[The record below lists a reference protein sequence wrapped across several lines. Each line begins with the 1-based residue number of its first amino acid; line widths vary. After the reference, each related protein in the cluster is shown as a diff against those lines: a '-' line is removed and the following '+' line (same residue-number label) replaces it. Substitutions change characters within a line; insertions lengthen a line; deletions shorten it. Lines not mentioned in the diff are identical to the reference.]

1 MKNIKVLLAIVAA
14 GFAGF
19 AHAGIE
25 QGDVEIGISLTVS
38 EPDEGE
44 GNTFIIGSYGYNV
57 TQNLQILG
65 AGFIGESGGTEFG
78 NIGAGVD
85 YLFGNAD
92 SNVVPFVGGSY
103 QLSIGDFDETDFFDI
118 HAGLKQ
124 FIGERASIDY
134 QIQRLEATDSDFS
147 DFGQTNLTIGINFY
161 F

>member
-1 MKNIKVLLAIVAA
+1 MKKINVLLALAA
-14 GFAGF
+14 AAFSGFAQ
-19 AHAGIE
+19 AGIE
-25 QGDVEIGISLTVS
+25 KGDVEIGISLTVS
-38 EPDEGE
+38 EPDEGD
-44 GNTFIIGSYGYNV
+44 GNTFIIGSYGYHI

-65 AGFIGESGGTEFG
+65 AGFIGESGGSEFG

-85 YLFGNAD
+85 YLFGGAD
-92 SNVVPFVGGSY
+92 SDVVPFVGGSY
-103 QLSIGDFDETDFFDI
+103 QLSVGDFDSTDFIDI

>member
-14 GFAGF
+14 GFTGF

-25 QGDVEIGISLTVS
+25 QGDVEIGISLNVS
-38 EPDEGE
+38 EPDEGD
-44 GNTFIIGSYGYNV
+44 GTTFIIGSYGYAV

-65 AGFIGESGGTEFG
+65 AGFIGEAGGSEFG

-92 SNVVPFVGGSY
+92 SDVVPFVGASY
-103 QLSIGDFDETDFFDI
+103 QLSVGDFDSTDFLDV

-124 FIGERASIDY
+124 FISERASIDY
-134 QIQRLEATDSDFS
+134 QIQRLEAVDSDFS
-147 DFGQTNLTIGINFY
+147 DFGSINLTIGINFY